1 MLMRRRVDSY
11 SAFVFPS
18 AVGTLRLP
26 PNYRTSWRAALAG
39 TPYAGVTPKSF
50 RKTVATV
57 VRDELGI
64 EAAKEQL
71 GHEDKKTTEAH
82 YADEV
87 HRGPSSATILS
98 KLFT

>member
-1 MLMRRRVDSY
+1 MLLRRRIDSH
-11 SAFVFPS
+11 SEFVFPS

-64 EAAKEQL
+64 DAAKEQL

-82 YADEV
+82 YADQV
-87 HRGPSSATILS
+87 HRGPASAQVLS
-98 KLFT
+98 RLFS